1 MSDVEVQTGKEAAQD
16 NQAITKKLNTSI
28 DKATTEAAKVR
39 EAQTKDLPADA
50 GPKSFKESFNVTD
63 ATLGQND
70 THGELVKEA
79 QAQSLGLDKDGKD
92 VVTVT
97 PTPSQNQNNLK
108 HPESQ
113 DFTDPMRAQNYLG
126 QPI

>member
-1 MSDVEVQTGKEAAQD
+1 MADVDVKTGKEAAQD
-16 NQAITKKLNTSI
+16 NQAVTKKLNSSI
-28 DKATTEAAKVR
+28 DKATSEAAKIR
-39 EAQTKDLPADA
+39 EADTKDLPAGA
-50 GPKSFKESFNVTD
+50 GPKAFKESFNVTD
-63 ATLGQND
+63 ATLGAD
-70 THGELVKEA
+70 EKHGELVKEA
-79 QAQSLGLDKDGKD
+79 QSQSLGLDKDGND